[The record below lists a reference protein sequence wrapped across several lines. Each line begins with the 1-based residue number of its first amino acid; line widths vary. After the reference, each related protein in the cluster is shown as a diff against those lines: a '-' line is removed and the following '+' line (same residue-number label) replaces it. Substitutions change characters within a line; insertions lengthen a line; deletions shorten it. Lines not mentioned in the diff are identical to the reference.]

1 MNCEQTRERLES
13 FVVGEAEDEAQA
25 IADHLSTCAVC
36 ATQEASLRR
45 LVGELRQVG
54 DAFRPRLLPAEL
66 TLVRAAAQARRRR
79 RALLAAACVVGL
91 FAALVVALSVPASAR
106 RLPLPVGRELQRLGV
121 RTGRL
126 NADLGATKTALA
138 RARAELAVRRQAQW
152 FAATPEPRTNSGR
165 EARILASVAAFFGAR
180 AAAAMP
186 APIGTEAQTRLA
198 QATVPGSQAAKA
210 SASLAPSMR
219 SAFSPASRL
228 SGAQTVVVVMGVRM
242 LSTRR
247 AIVFVG
253 TFDYPLWSDSSTAS
267 VASLLAR
274 QEYWRESVHRVVLL
288 RNARGR
294 WLVAE
299 DLSVGPPA
307 ATVSLPPAGVSAYGS
322 TVPAAP
328 SDHMAITRP
337 TSSPLQSPSA
347 SGTATATPSATPSA
361 TPTVTPSPSSP

>member
-1 MNCEQTRERLES
+1 
-13 FVVGEAEDEAQA
+13 
-25 IADHLSTCAVC
+25 
-36 ATQEASLRR
+36 
-45 LVGELRQVG
+45 
-54 DAFRPRLLPAEL
+54 
-66 TLVRAAAQARRRR
+66 
-79 RALLAAACVVGL
+79 
-91 FAALVVALSVPASAR
+91 
-106 RLPLPVGRELQRLGV
+106 
-121 RTGRL
+121 
-126 NADLGATKTALA
+126 
-138 RARAELAVRRQAQW
+138 
-152 FAATPEPRTNSGR
+152 
-165 EARILASVAAFFGAR
+165 
-180 AAAAMP
+180 
-186 APIGTEAQTRLA
+186 
-198 QATVPGSQAAKA
+198 
-210 SASLAPSMR
+210 
-219 SAFSPASRL
+219 
-228 SGAQTVVVVMGVRM
+228 MGVRM